1 MTATLPH
8 KLGEKKMK
16 KTVVAVTLASSLMLA
31 ACNNDKDNIV
41 ATTAYG
47 NITQGEFYEQIK
59 GLAGTTL
66 LEQVVI
72 DQILSARY
80 AAADDEIQEQ
90 FDSYQTMYG
99 DEFESA
105 LAENGLTEETFKDN
119 IRFQILQQKAMED
132 VEITDEEITNYY
144 EQGKYELSARQI
156 LVETEQEAQEL
167 YDKLQAGEDFAALAK
182 EHSQDAASAENG
194 GELDW
199 FTVGE
204 MTGAFNDVAY
214 ALEIDEIS
222 EPVASDDGYY
232 IIQLIDKKEVEEYAS
247 LEDQKEQITALLK
260 EKKAAETDWATVEAR
275 LLKEENV
282 QIKDSDLK
290 GAFGGTEE

>member
-1 MTATLPH
+1 
-8 KLGEKKMK
+8 MK
-16 KTVVAVTLASSLMLA
+16 KTVVAVTLASSIMLA

-47 NITQGEFYEQIK
+47 NITQGDFYEQIK

-90 FDSYQTMYG
+90 FDNYQTMYG

-167 YDKLQAGEDFAALAK
+167 YDKLQAGEDFATLAK

>member
-47 NITQGEFYEQIK
+47 NITQGDFYEQIK

-90 FDSYQTMYG
+90 FDNYQTMYG

-167 YDKLQAGEDFAALAK
+167 YDKLQAGEDFATLAK

>member
-1 MTATLPH
+1 
-8 KLGEKKMK
+8 MK

-90 FDSYQTMYG
+90 FDNYQTMYG

-119 IRFQILQQKAMED
+119 IRFQILQQKAMEG

>member
-47 NITQGEFYEQIK
+47 NITQGDFYEQIK

-80 AAADDEIQEQ
+80 AATDDEIQEQ
-90 FDSYQTMYG
+90 FDNYQTMYG

-167 YDKLQAGEDFAALAK
+167 YDKLQAGEDFATLAK

-222 EPVASDDGYY
+222 EPVASDDVYY
-232 IIQLIDKKEVEEYAS
+232 IIQLIDKKEVEEYSS